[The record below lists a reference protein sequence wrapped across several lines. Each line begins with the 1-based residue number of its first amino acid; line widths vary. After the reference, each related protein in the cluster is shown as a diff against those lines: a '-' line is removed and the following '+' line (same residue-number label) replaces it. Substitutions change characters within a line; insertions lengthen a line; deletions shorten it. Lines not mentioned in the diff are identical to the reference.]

1 MHLSIDHKT
10 MLPLSSVFAS
20 ANQNEKKHSISL
32 LDKAKIVLTYCK
44 AKVRSVVAD
53 SQYSD
58 SELRCAVEMATIPYP
73 ANQIKGVRVF

>member
-1 MHLSIDHKT
+1 

-20 ANQNEKKHSISL
+20 ANQNEKKHSL
-32 LDKAKIVLTYCK
+32 TTLDKAKRILQQCK

-58 SELRCAVEMATIPYP
+58 SGLEVLSRRQLFLILR
-73 ANQIKGVRVF
+73 IKKLLTASIGGLL